1 MGVGRGG
8 QRGDKGME
16 RDFVWGDGNLLQCA
30 DGVLLSCILET
41 CMVLLTNVILIN
53 SILKR
58 TIIIILVDKSVYT

>member
-1 MGVGRGG
+1 MGIGRGG

-41 CMVLLTNVILIN
+41 CMVL
-53 SILKR
+53 
-58 TIIIILVDKSVYT
+58 